1 MVVLAGFA
9 VLILVL
15 VDTTVE
21 RVRMPVEFQETAEL
35 VQPQQLE
42 LIIVFQTVF
51 ITISPIGHAI
61 AMFVLQL

>member
-1 MVVLAGFA
+1 MVVLVELV

-15 VDTTVE
+15 VGTTVG
-21 RVRMPVEFQETAEL
+21 RALMPVEFRETAAL